1 MKIFK
6 GTGPFFFFLCIGTR
20 LLPNNNSLSPSTIQ
34 LNPMKHDKTRPS
46 RTMKRPYLSIFK
58 KITMMLYHGSFLSQ
72 FFLMLTFLLQTLQ
85 KICLLME
92 QAPGPSSRFNGR
104 INGLKYW
111 IKCGITPLSCTKV
124 SRTRCV
130 LKSLPPMEIFVF
142 DKNHGYWS
150 LNF

>member
-6 GTGPFFFFLCIGTR
+6 GTGPFFFLCIGTR

-58 KITMMLYHGSFLSQ
+58 KLQWCSTMVHFSPNSFSCWH
-72 FFLMLTFLLQTLQ
+72 FCCRRYK